1 MAPARLW
8 PSNRCLHRFALQ
20 PIQPFPQH
28 PLQHGHTARP
38 VALSFLTIARHR
50 PRLFTRALHIASATA
65 APAFARLAVA
75 MPPRLFHVHHLAQNA
90 AAYPVA
96 IVIGLSARCHYQL
109 HCSGHGFS
117 FPRLRADRF
126 VQRCAPDC
134 APSRAWS
141 AARRQSWFTPFP
153 ACAACQQA
161 ARLATLHVGDFALR
175 SRSSGTGRM
184 SRAHPYPAGFRPR
197 STRPRPAGLPA
208 DPRSGAG
215 RPTRSVPEA
224 GQTKPHPQAPH
235 LAPSTDVTG

>member
-1 MAPARLW
+1 MRPASWLGIWLWPFFNSILFFSILSIWLARAPARLW
-8 PSNRCLHRFALQ
+8 PSNRCLRRFALH

-75 MPPRLFHVHHLAQNA
+75 MPPRLFHVHHLAQ
-90 AAYPVA
+90 P
-96 IVIGLSARCHYQL
+96 GTPQHSA
-109 HCSGHGFS
+109 
-117 FPRLRADRF
+117 
-126 VQRCAPDC
+126 
-134 APSRAWS
+134 

-208 DPRSGAG
+208 DPHSGAG

-224 GQTKPHPQAPH
+224 GLRIPPAGAALTPRLVASQETP
-235 LAPSTDVTG
+235 LVGMRYLGI